1 MKKLIIAAAVLVLA
15 GCSTPREPQL
25 TIAPSPASSN
35 QQQVNNLPVVVKSKD
50 LRTAQFVAVIDSGR
64 SNVKPLHASQNLR
77 VVLEDTLSRQLS
89 AQGFRVV
96 ANGPGMLRLDILD
109 ALVRVKH
116 TVFKHD
122 MEASVQLQLV
132 AESPDGRFV
141 KRYTGKSTQSGVSSA
156 SPDDIE
162 MALNNLLEAV
172 LQDIANDEQLLDHM
186 RAHF

>member
-1 MKKLIIAAAVLVLA
+1 MKKLIIAAVVLVLA

-89 AQGFRVV
+89 SQGFRVV
-96 ANGPGMLRLDILD
+96 ANGPGCYASTFLML
-109 ALVRVKH
+109 
-116 TVFKHD
+116 
-122 MEASVQLQLV
+122 
-132 AESPDGRFV
+132 
-141 KRYTGKSTQSGVSSA
+141 
-156 SPDDIE
+156 
-162 MALNNLLEAV
+162 
-172 LQDIANDEQLLDHM
+172 
-186 RAHF
+186 

>member
-1 MKKLIIAAAVLVLA
+1 MKKLIIAIAVLVLA

-35 QQQVNNLPVVVKSKD
+35 QQQVSNLPVVVKSKD

-89 AQGFRVV
+89 SQGFRVV
-96 ANGPGMLRLDILD
+96 ANGPGVLRLDILD

-132 AESPDGRFV
+132 AESPEGRFV

-162 MALNNLLEAV
+162 LALNNLLEAV
-172 LQDIANDEQLLDHM
+172 LQDIADDEQLLNHM
-186 RAHF
+186 KAHF